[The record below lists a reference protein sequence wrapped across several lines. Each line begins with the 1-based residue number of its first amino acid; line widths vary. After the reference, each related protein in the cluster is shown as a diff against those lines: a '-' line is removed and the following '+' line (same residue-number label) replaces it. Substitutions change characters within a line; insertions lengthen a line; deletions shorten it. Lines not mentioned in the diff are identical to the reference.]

1 MDDRSASLLGIIAL
15 MIKERN
21 LESTMRD
28 GTVLRADAY
37 RSDAEGPFPTILMR
51 TADDKQHEVTI
62 RQAERMADAGYL
74 VVIQDVRGRYA
85 SDGELKMGFFSAD
98 VRDAEDGFDSVEWAA
113 SLPASNGRV
122 GTFGWSYGGWTQW
135 RMAHT
140 RPPHLVT
147 MIPAMITA
155 NLLDRELSGVL
166 RLGRVLTWCAT
177 LLSIDTRNR
186 FNLAG
191 NRLREDAL
199 RLFEEIDRSKW
210 LWYLPLSE
218 MPDEALAGTKTLW
231 LEWLA
236 DHTTDTFGF
245 TESHPETDVPTLSL
259 TGWYDQQIGAIK
271 NFTGMRANGM
281 TEESRQ
287 AARLIIG
294 PWTHSEDLNRQVG
307 EIDFGA
313 EAERDFFGLCLEWFD
328 YWLKQDG
335 ASPAAEWPPI
345 QLFVMG
351 ENRWRSENEWP
362 LARTRY
368 VDYYLHSDGG
378 ASTPGGDGVLSTD
391 APSEEPQD
399 GYEYDPRDPLM
410 TLFSPLG
417 QQEPHDQRILDSRR
431 DVLVYQTPPLHE
443 AVEVTGPIT
452 VKLFAASS
460 ALDTDWV
467 VKLHD
472 VWPDGFTQ
480 ELCHGILRARYRNGL
495 DAPELLTPGETY
507 EFNIT
512 ANPTSNLF
520 KAGHRM
526 RLDVTSSDF
535 PNFDRNHNTGGEDHF
550 ESALVT
556 ARQTVYHDAARPSTV
571 TLPMITR

>member
-1 MDDRSASLLGIIAL
+1 M
-15 MIKERN
+15 
-21 LESTMRD
+21 
-28 GTVLRADAY
+28 
-37 RSDAEGPFPTILMR
+37 
-51 TADDKQHEVTI
+51 
-62 RQAERMADAGYL
+62 
-74 VVIQDVRGRYA
+74 
-85 SDGELKMGFFSAD
+85 
-98 VRDAEDGFDSVEWAA
+98 
-113 SLPASNGRV
+113 
-122 GTFGWSYGGWTQW
+122 
-135 RMAHT
+135 
-140 RPPHLVT
+140 
-147 MIPAMITA
+147 
-155 NLLDRELSGVL
+155 
-166 RLGRVLTWCAT
+166 
-177 LLSIDTRNR
+177 
-186 FNLAG
+186 
-191 NRLREDAL
+191 

-218 MPDEALAGTKTLW
+218 MPDEALAGIKTLW

-245 TESHPETDVPTLSL
+245 TKSHAETDVPTLSL

-287 AARLIIG
+287 AARLIVG
-294 PWTHSEDLNRQVG
+294 PWTHSDGLNRHVG

-313 EAERDFFGLCLEWFD
+313 EAQRDYVGLCLEWFD
-328 YWLKQDG
+328 RWLKQDG

-378 ASTPGGDGVLSTD
+378 ASTPGGDGVLSTA

-410 TLFSPLG
+410 TLYSPNG

-452 VKLFAASS
+452 VKLFAAS
-460 ALDTDWV
+460 
-467 VKLHD
+467 
-472 VWPDGFTQ
+472 
-480 ELCHGILRARYRNGL
+480 LCV
-495 DAPELLTPGETY
+495 
-507 EFNIT
+507 
-512 ANPTSNLF
+512 
-520 KAGHRM
+520 GHRLGCQTSRCLAR
-526 RLDVTSSDF
+526 RLHSGVVLRNSAGPVQKRVGCTRASDAW
-535 PNFDRNHNTGGEDHF
+535 RNLRIQHYGQSDEQSFQGRAPHTP
-550 ESALVT
+550 
-556 ARQTVYHDAARPSTV
+556 RYHEQRLPQLRP
-571 TLPMITR
+571 